1 MGAILC
7 AIIMSMFLWSVYI
20 EAIRQAIAMS
30 IIMYSINHLI
40 CKNTKKYI
48 LLVLLASTFHTT
60 AVIALIF
67 LIPIYSR
74 VFTKIIGYGLLI
86 SGGLFFF
93 LSTTL
98 LNLALLILP
107 ADSIASQKLNFYLN
121 SEQYKPLLLSVGSGT
136 LLDILLMVLIAV
148 SFYRIKKIRYRN
160 MII

>member
-1 MGAILC
+1 
-7 AIIMSMFLWSVYI
+7 
-20 EAIRQAIAMS
+20 
-30 IIMYSINHLI
+30 
-40 CKNTKKYI
+40 
-48 LLVLLASTFHTT
+48 
-60 AVIALIF
+60 
-67 LIPIYSR
+67 
-74 VFTKIIGYGLLI
+74 LLI

-121 SEQYKPLLLSVGSGT
+121 SEQYKPLLSVGSGT